1 MLGAHY
7 RSPLNFSEDAL
18 KQSTAAV
25 ERLQNSWRELTE
37 ARISRAGGAAQ
48 PELRRMLGGLKQR
61 FSDALDDDFNTAD
74 AISAIFELVREINS
88 AVSPNAHPTKALAE
102 GCRALYLELSDV
114 LGIPFTEKKDEL
126 TPEQEALFNARKD
139 ARKAKNWAESDRIR
153 DELKAQGILVEDTP
167 QGMKWKRI

>member
-1 MLGAHY
+1 M
-7 RSPLNFSEDAL
+7 
-18 KQSTAAV
+18 TAA
-25 ERLQNSWRELTE
+25 E
-37 ARISRAGGAAQ
+37 AETLASFGVYRQ
-48 PELRRMLGGLKQR
+48 K
-61 FSDALDDDFNTAD
+61 FCDAMDDDFNTAD

>member
-1 MLGAHY
+1 MEGRPDGIGRVASFGVGRTDDNPCEVAPADGSGAHQARLHRDVQRAVVEILSAEGGRRGRDGLY
-7 RSPLNFSEDAL
+7 LGVRGDVGQAL
-18 KQSTAAV
+18 GKVVAAA
-25 ERLQNSWRELTE
+25 EH
-37 ARISRAGGAAQ
+37 
-48 PELRRMLGGLKQR
+48 
-61 FSDALDDDFNTAD
+61 
-74 AISAIFELVREINS
+74 S
-88 AVSPNAHPTKALAE
+88 AVRGRDDGAYRHFAE